1 MVGDSETMNNE
12 AQDYYRYWGKARS
25 GDEIGP
31 AYHLLPYHCLDVA
44 AVGRELLRNDKRLRR
59 MLADIT
65 RVEEGVIENWLM
77 LFLAL
82 HDVGKFSEG
91 FQNLRSDLF
100 LKLQDRESDK
110 TYSVRHDSLGYL
122 IWEKRLWDIVWAE
135 GFLGLD
141 SPESEKRPWEWTF
154 DCFAQAVTGH
164 HGKPPEKTGPNNL
177 PLPLNRYFG
186 KVEIAASEN
195 YVRTVGKLFGKKS
208 RPQTKISSRELR
220 GNLQKASWILAGIA
234 VLSDWIAS
242 GYYPFYMEPMPLET
256 YWHQYAGPGAKGA
269 IEKAGILPAEANR
282 NTSFDGLFPSIE
294 NPTPLQNQAVNCP
307 IKDGPQLFI
316 LEDLTGSGKTEAA
329 LILASRL
336 MNEGRGSGIYV
347 ALPTMATANAMYGR
361 LAPAY
366 RKLFM
371 DESIPS
377 LVLAHSARH
386 LSGAF
391 RESILAQDAAAD
403 SSYGKGEDSATATC
417 SSWIADN
424 RKKSLLADVG
434 VGTLDQALLAVL
446 PSRHQ
451 SLRLLGLLR
460 HILIVDEVHA
470 YDSYTLML
478 LRNLLRFHSA
488 MGGSAILLSATLPL
502 GVKQDLI
509 NSFSEGM
516 GITPASLNESDAYPL
531 FTHLSSDGTIE
542 TPVEAYADVESFLD
556 INFIHDSKEVE
567 EIIVNST
574 NSGQC
579 VCWVRNTVDD
589 ATDAYEALKGRIDS
603 SRLIL
608 FHARFAMGDRLSIEE
623 KVLKD
628 FGKPS
633 GSNDRKGKVL
643 IATQVVEQSLDLDFD
658 VMISDLAPMD
668 LIIQRAG
675 RLHRHRRDIQGNRIV
690 DGNVPDQRGRPC
702 LNIFSPR
709 LDIEIKSDWYKAVFP
724 KAAWVYTSHG
734 RLWLTAT
741 LLDKNGGWTMPDD
754 ARELIESVFS
764 YEHET
769 EIPETLQEPDMESD
783 TQNMVSRSLARINVL
798 KLEDGYSVTPNQW
811 LDDTQAMT
819 RLGETTTTV
828 RLARWD
834 GKVLRPWHDRG
845 DFPWNMSQVNINT
858 KRVYSEM
865 EGKNT
870 ELADAVQSLKSTLAD
885 RGKWTVL
892 VPLIEGKN
900 GCWQG
905 YAKNMQDERVT
916 LLYSPDTGLRFYRKE
931 K

>member
-1 MVGDSETMNNE
+1 MNDGT
-12 AQDYYRYWGKARS
+12 QSYYRYWGKAS
-25 GDEIGP
+25 SSEDDGLSF
-31 AYHLLPYHCLDVA
+31 HLLPYHCLDVA
-44 AVGRELLRNDKRLRR
+44 AVGSELLRNDERLRC
-59 MLADIT
+59 MLTDMT
-65 RVEEGVIENWLM
+65 GVEEGVIENWLM
-77 LFLAL
+77 LFLAI

-100 LKLQDRESDK
+100 LKLQGRSSK
-110 TYSVRHDSLGYL
+110 KSYSIRHDSLGYL

-141 SPESEKRPWEWTF
+141 SPESEKKSWERTF

-164 HGKPPEKTGPNNL
+164 HGKPPEKEGANNL
-177 PLPLNRYFG
+177 RLPFNKYFG
-186 KVEIAASEN
+186 TVETAASE
-195 YVRTVGKLFGKKS
+195 VFVHDVGKLFRKGEMTQFS
-208 RPQTKISSRELR
+208 LSSKELR
-220 GNLQKASWILAGIA
+220 GSIQRASWILAGIA

-242 GYYPFYMEPMPLET
+242 GYYPFHTEPMPFEK
-256 YWHQYAGPGAKGA
+256 YWHQYAGPGAKEA

-282 NTSFDGLFPSIE
+282 NTSFSGLFPSIK
-294 NPTPLQNQAVNCP
+294 NPTPLQKQTATCH
-307 IKDGPQLFI
+307 IKSGPQLFI
-316 LEDLTGSGKTEAA
+316 LEDMTGSGKTEAA

-336 MNEGRGSGIYV
+336 MSEAHGSGVYV
-347 ALPTMATANAMYGR
+347 AVPTMATANAMYDR

-366 RKLFM
+366 RKLFT
-371 DESIPS
+371 DESLPS

-391 RESILAQDAAAD
+391 RESILAQHAATD
-403 SSYGKGEDSATATC
+403 SSYDKGDDSATALC

-446 PSRHQ
+446 PARHQ
-451 SLRLLGLLR
+451 SLRLLGLSR

-478 LRNLLRFHSA
+478 LKNLLRFHSA
-488 MGGSAILLSATLPL
+488 MGGSAILLSATLPIRAR
-502 GVKQDLI
+502 QDLI

-516 GITPASLNESDAYPL
+516 GITPASLDKRDAYPL
-531 FTHLSSDGTIE
+531 FTHLSSNETIE
-542 TPVEAYADVESFLD
+542 APVEAHANAKGSLD
-556 INFIHDSKEVE
+556 INFIHNSKEVKK
-567 EIIVNST
+567 IIVDST
-574 NSGQC
+574 NSGRC
-579 VCWVRNTVDD
+579 VCWIRNTVDD
-589 ATDAYEALKGRIDS
+589 AIDAYEALKGRIDP

-623 KVLKD
+623 KVLKA
-628 FGKPS
+628 FGKTS
-633 GSNDRKGKVL
+633 DSNDRKGKVL

-675 RLHRHRRDIQGNRIV
+675 RLHRHRRDIHGNLIA
-690 DGNVPDQRGRPC
+690 DGDVPDQRGEPC

-709 LDIEIKSDWYKAVFP
+709 LDIEIKSAWYKAVFP

-741 LLDKNGGWTMPDD
+741 LLDKNRGWTMPDD

-764 YEHET
+764 DEHET

-783 TQNMVSRSLARINVL
+783 TQDMVRRSLARINVL

-819 RLGETTTTV
+819 RLGEITTAV

-845 DFPWNMSQVNINT
+845 DFPWNLSQVNINA

-865 EGKNT
+865 EYKDAGAG
-870 ELADAVQSLKSTLAD
+870 LADAVQSLKSNLAD

-892 VPLIEGKN
+892 VPLTSGED

-916 LLYSPDTGLRFYRKE
+916 LLYSPDTGLRFYKKE

>member
-1 MVGDSETMNNE
+1 MNDGT
-12 AQDYYRYWGKARS
+12 QSYYRYWGKAS
-25 GDEIGP
+25 SSEDDDLSF
-31 AYHLLPYHCLDVA
+31 HLLPYHCLDVA
-44 AVGRELLRNDKRLRR
+44 AVGRELLRNDKRLRC
-59 MLADIT
+59 MLTDIT
-65 RVEEGVIENWLM
+65 GVEEGVIGNWLM

-100 LKLQDRESDK
+100 LKLQGRSSGK
-110 TYSVRHDSLGYL
+110 SYSVRHDSLGYL
-122 IWEKRLWDIVWAE
+122 IWKKRLWDVVWTK

-141 SPESEKRPWEWTF
+141 SPENEKRSWERTF

-164 HGKPPEKTGPNNL
+164 HGKPPEKEGANNL
-177 PLPLNRYFG
+177 RLSFNRYFG
-186 KVEIAASEN
+186 TVETAASEEF
-195 YVRTVGKLFGKKS
+195 VSDVGKLFRRGEMTQFSLSPK
-208 RPQTKISSRELR
+208 ELR
-220 GNLQKASWILAGIA
+220 GSIQRASWLLAGIA

-242 GYYPFYMEPMPLET
+242 GYYPFYMEPMSLET
-256 YWHQYAGPGAKGA
+256 YWHQYAGSGAKEA

-282 NTSFDGLFPSIE
+282 NSSFGSLFPSID
-294 NPTPLQNQAVNCP
+294 NPTPLQNQAAHCLV
-307 IKDGPQLFI
+307 KSGPQLFI

-336 MNEGRGSGIYV
+336 MNDGRGSGIYV
-347 ALPTMATANAMYGR
+347 ALPTMATANAMYDR
-361 LAPAY
+361 LSLAY
-366 RKLFM
+366 RKLFT
-371 DESIPS
+371 DNSIPS

-391 RESILAQDAAAD
+391 RKSILVQDGRTD
-403 SSYGKGEDSATATC
+403 YSYGKGEDSATALC

-451 SLRLLGLLR
+451 SLRLLGLSR

-478 LRNLLRFHSA
+478 LKNLLRFHSA
-488 MGGSAILLSATLPL
+488 MGGSAILLSATLPI

-509 NSFSEGM
+509 DSFSEGM
-516 GITPASLNESDAYPL
+516 GITPGSLNKREAYPL
-531 FTHLSSDGTIE
+531 FTHLSSNKMIE
-542 TPVEAYADVESFLD
+542 APVETRASTKSSLD
-556 INFIHDSKEVE
+556 INFIHDSEKVE
-567 EIIVNST
+567 GIIVDST
-574 NSGQC
+574 SSGRC
-579 VCWVRNTVDD
+579 VCWIRNTVDN
-589 ATDAYEALKGRIDS
+589 AIDAYEALKGRIDP

-623 KVLKD
+623 KVLNA
-628 FGKPS
+628 FGKTS
-633 GSNDRKGKVL
+633 ASNDRKGKVL

-658 VMISDLAPMD
+658 VMITDLAPMD

-675 RLHRHRRDIQGNRIV
+675 RLHRHRRDIHGNLIA
-690 DGNVPDQRGRPC
+690 DGDVPDQRGGPC

-709 LDIEIKSDWYKAVFP
+709 LDIEIKSDWYKSVFP

-734 RLWLTAT
+734 RLWLTAI
-741 LLDKNGGWTMPDD
+741 LLDKKRGWKMPND
-754 ARELIESVFS
+754 ARELIEAAFS
-764 YEHET
+764 KE
-769 EIPETLQEPDMESD
+769 PETTIPLSLQERDMESD
-783 TQNMVSRSLARINVL
+783 VQDMVSRSLARINVL
-798 KLEDGYSVTPNQW
+798 KLEDGYNVTPNQW

-819 RLGETTTTV
+819 RLGEITTTV

-834 GKVLRPWHDRG
+834 GKVLRPWHDRS
-845 DFPWNMSQVNINT
+845 DFPWNLSQVNINA

-865 EGKNT
+865 EYTDAG
-870 ELADAVQSLKSTLAD
+870 LADASQSLKIHLPD

-892 VPLIEGKN
+892 IPLTEGEDE
-900 GCWQG
+900 CWQG
-905 YAKNMQDERVT
+905 YAKNIQDERVT
-916 LLYSPDTGLRFYRKE
+916 LLYSPDTGLRFYRKG

>member
-1 MVGDSETMNNE
+1 MNDGT
-12 AQDYYRYWGKARS
+12 QSYYRYWGKAS
-25 GDEIGP
+25 SSEDDDL
-31 AYHLLPYHCLDVA
+31 YFHLLPYHCLDVA
-44 AVGRELLRNDKRLRR
+44 AVGRELLRNDERLRR
-59 MLADIT
+59 MLTDMT
-65 RVEEGVIENWLM
+65 GVEEGVIENWSM

-100 LKLQDRESDK
+100 LKLQGRSSEKS
-110 TYSVRHDSLGYL
+110 YPVRHDSLGYL
-122 IWEKRLWDIVWAE
+122 IWKKRLWDIVWTE

-141 SPESEKRPWEWTF
+141 SQENEKRSWERTF

-164 HGKPPEKTGPNNL
+164 HGKPPEKEGANNL
-177 PLPLNRYFG
+177 RLSFNRYFG
-186 KVEIAASEN
+186 TVETAASEEF
-195 YVRTVGKLFGKKS
+195 VRDVGKLFRKGERTQFS
-208 RPQTKISSRELR
+208 LSSKELR
-220 GNLQKASWILAGIA
+220 GSIQKFSWMLAGIA
-234 VLSDWIAS
+234 VLCDWIAS
-242 GYYPFYMEPMPLET
+242 GYYPFCMKPMPLEN
-256 YWHQYAGPGAKGA
+256 YWHKYACPMAKEA
-269 IEKAGILPAEANR
+269 IKKAGILPAEANR
-282 NTSFDGLFPSIE
+282 NISFGGLFPSIE
-294 NPTPLQNQAVNCP
+294 NPTPLQKQTATCH
-307 IKDGPQLFI
+307 IKSGPQLFI
-316 LEDLTGSGKTEAA
+316 LEDMTGTGKTEAA

-336 MNEGRGSGIYV
+336 MNKANGSGVYV
-347 ALPTMATANAMYGR
+347 ALPTMATANAMYDR

-366 RKLFM
+366 RKLFT
-371 DESIPS
+371 DESLPS

-391 RESILAQDAAAD
+391 RESILAQDAATD
-403 SSYGKGEDSATATC
+403 SSYDKGDDSATALC

-424 RKKSLLADVG
+424 RKKSLLADIG
-434 VGTLDQALLAVL
+434 VGTLDQALLSVL

-451 SLRLLGLLR
+451 SLRLLGLSR

-478 LRNLLRFHSA
+478 MKNLLRFHSA
-488 MGGSAILLSATLPL
+488 MGGSAILLSATLPIRAR
-502 GVKQDLI
+502 QDLI
-509 NSFSEGM
+509 NSFSEGKD
-516 GITPASLNESDAYPL
+516 ITPASLNKKDAYPL
-531 FTHLSSDGTIE
+531 FTHLSSNETIE
-542 TPVEAYADVESFLD
+542 APVEAHASAKGSLD
-556 INFIHDSKEVE
+556 INLIHDSKEIE
-567 EIIVNST
+567 EIIVNSAS
-574 NSGQC
+574 SGRC
-579 VCWVRNTVDD
+579 VCWIRNTVDE
-589 ATDAYEALKGRIDS
+589 TMDAYEALKGRIDP

-608 FHARFAMGDRLSIEE
+608 FHARFAMGDRLLIEE
-623 KVLKD
+623 KVLKA

-633 GSNDRKGKVL
+633 GFKDRKEKVL

-675 RLHRHRRDIQGNRIV
+675 RLHRHRRDIQGNLIV
-690 DGNVPDQRGRPC
+690 DGDVPDQRGGPC

-741 LLDKNGGWTMPDD
+741 LLDKNRGWTMPDD

-764 YEHET
+764 DEHEI
-769 EIPETLQEPDMESD
+769 EIAETLQEPDMESD
-783 TQNMVSRSLARINVL
+783 TQDMVSRSLARINVL

-819 RLGETTTTV
+819 RLGAITTTV

-834 GKVLRPWHDRG
+834 GKVVRPWHDRG
-845 DFPWNMSQVNINT
+845 DFPWNLSQVNINA
-858 KRVYSEM
+858 KRIYSEM
-865 EGKNT
+865 EYKDAGAG
-870 ELADAVQSLKSTLAD
+870 LADAVQSLKSNLAD

-892 VPLIEGKN
+892 VLLTSGED

-905 YAKNMQDERVT
+905 YAKNIQGERVT
-916 LLYSPDTGLRFYRKE
+916 LLYSPDTGLRFYKKE

>member
-1 MVGDSETMNNE
+1 MNNE
-12 AQDYYRYWGKARS
+12 AKSYYRYWGKTS
-25 GDEIGP
+25 TSEDGNVS
-31 AYHLLPYHCLDVA
+31 YHLLPYHCLDVA
-44 AVGRELLRNDKRLRR
+44 AVGRELLRNDKRLHC
-59 MLADIT
+59 MLTDMT
-65 RVEEGVIENWLM
+65 GVEESVIENWLM

-91 FQNLRSDLF
+91 FQNLRSDL
-100 LKLQDRESDK
+100 LLRLQGRKSDK

-122 IWEKRLWDIVWAE
+122 IWKKRLWDVVWTE
-135 GFLGLD
+135 GFLGID
-141 SPESEKRPWEWTF
+141 SPENEKRSWERTF

-164 HGKPPEKTGPNNL
+164 HGKPPEKTGPHHL
-177 PLPLNRYFG
+177 PLLLNRYFG
-186 KVEIAASEN
+186 TVETAASEEF
-195 YVRTVGKLFGKKS
+195 VRDVGKLFRRGGMTHFSLSPK
-208 RPQTKISSRELR
+208 ELR
-220 GNLQKASWILAGIA
+220 GSIQRASWILAGIA

-242 GYYPFYMEPMPLET
+242 GYCPFHMESMPLEK
-256 YWHQYAGPGAKGA
+256 YWRKYACPEAKA
-269 IEKAGILPAEANR
+269 SVDKAGIFPSKANK
-282 NTSFDGLFPSIE
+282 TASFGSLFPSIK
-294 NPTPLQNQAVNCP
+294 NPTPLQNQVATCH
-307 IKDGPQLFI
+307 IKSGPQLFI
-316 LEDLTGSGKTEAA
+316 LEDMTGSGKTEAA

-336 MNEGRGSGIYV
+336 MNKDRGSGVYI
-347 ALPTMATANAMYGR
+347 ALPTMATANAMYDR
-361 LAPAY
+361 LASAY
-366 RKLFM
+366 RKLFT

-391 RESILAQDAAAD
+391 RESILTQDAAAD
-403 SSYGKGEDSATATC
+403 SSYGKGENSATALC

-451 SLRLLGLLR
+451 SLRLLGLSR

-488 MGGSAILLSATLPL
+488 MGGSAILLSATVPI

-509 NSFSEGM
+509 DSFSEGM
-516 GITPASLNESDAYPL
+516 GVTPANLNKKDAYPL

-542 TPVEAYADVESFLD
+542 TPVETYASAKGSLD
-556 INFIHDSKEVE
+556 INFIHNSTEVE
-567 EIIVNST
+567 DIIVDSAS
-574 NSGQC
+574 SGRC
-579 VCWVRNTVDD
+579 VCWIRNTVND
-589 ATDAYEALKGRIDS
+589 AIDTYEALKGRIDP

-623 KVLKD
+623 KVLKA

-633 GSNDRKGKVL
+633 GFKDRKGKVL

-658 VMISDLAPMD
+658 VMITDLAPMD
-668 LIIQRAG
+668 LLIQRGG
-675 RLHRHRRDIQGNRIV
+675 RLHRHRRDIHGIRIAGG
-690 DGNVPDQRGRPC
+690 DMSDQRGTPC
-702 LNIFSPR
+702 LNIFSPC
-709 LDIEIKSDWYKAVFP
+709 LDIETKSDWYKAVFP

-741 LLDKNGGWTMPDD
+741 LLDKKRGWKMPDD
-754 ARELIESVFS
+754 ARELIESAFS
-764 YEHET
+764 EET
-769 EIPETLQEPDMESD
+769 ETTIPLPLQERDMESD
-783 TQNMVSRSLARINVL
+783 VQDMVSRSLARINVL

-819 RLGETTTTV
+819 RLGEITTTV

-834 GKVLRPWHDRG
+834 GKVLRPWHNRG
-845 DFPWNMSQVNINT
+845 DFPWNLSQVNINA

-865 EGKNT
+865 EYKDAGAG
-870 ELADAVQSLKSTLAD
+870 LADAVQSLKSNLAD

-892 VPLIEGKN
+892 VPLTSGED

-916 LLYSPDTGLRFYRKE
+916 LLYSPDTGLRFYKKE

>member
-1 MVGDSETMNNE
+1 MNDGT
-12 AQDYYRYWGKARS
+12 QSYYRYWGKAS
-25 GDEIGP
+25 SSEDDDLSF
-31 AYHLLPYHCLDVA
+31 HLLPYHCLDVA
-44 AVGRELLRNDKRLRR
+44 AVGRELLRNDERLRR
-59 MLADIT
+59 MLTDMT
-65 RVEEGVIENWLM
+65 GVEEGVIENWLM

-100 LKLQDRESDK
+100 LKLQGRSSEKS
-110 TYSVRHDSLGYL
+110 YPVRHDSLGYL
-122 IWEKRLWDIVWAE
+122 IWKKRLWDIVWTE

-141 SPESEKRPWEWTF
+141 SPENEKRSWERTF

-164 HGKPPEKTGPNNL
+164 HGKPPEKEGANNL
-177 PLPLNRYFG
+177 RLSFNRYFG
-186 KVEIAASEN
+186 TVETAASEEF
-195 YVRTVGKLFGKKS
+195 VRDVGKLFRKGERTQFS
-208 RPQTKISSRELR
+208 LSSKELR
-220 GNLQKASWILAGIA
+220 GSIQKFSWMLAGIA
-234 VLSDWIAS
+234 VLCDWIAS
-242 GYYPFYMEPMPLET
+242 GYYPFCMKPMPLEN
-256 YWHQYAGPGAKGA
+256 YWHKYACPMAKEA
-269 IEKAGILPAEANR
+269 IKKAGILPAEANR
-282 NTSFDGLFPSIE
+282 NISFGGLFPSIE
-294 NPTPLQNQAVNCP
+294 NPTPLQKQTATCH
-307 IKDGPQLFI
+307 IKSGPQLFI
-316 LEDLTGSGKTEAA
+316 LEDMTGTGKTEAA

-336 MNEGRGSGIYV
+336 MNKANGSGVYV
-347 ALPTMATANAMYGR
+347 ALPTMATANAMYDR

-366 RKLFM
+366 RKLFT
-371 DESIPS
+371 DESLPS

-391 RESILAQDAAAD
+391 RESILAQDAATD
-403 SSYGKGEDSATATC
+403 SSYDKGDDSATALC

-446 PSRHQ
+446 PARHQ
-451 SLRLLGLLR
+451 SLRLLGLSR

-478 LRNLLRFHSA
+478 LKNLLRFHSA
-488 MGGSAILLSATLPL
+488 MGGSAILLSATLPISAR
-502 GVKQDLI
+502 QDLI

-516 GITPASLNESDAYPL
+516 GITPASLDKRDAYPL
-531 FTHLSSDGTIE
+531 FTHLSSNETIE
-542 TPVEAYADVESFLD
+542 APVEAHANAKGSLD
-556 INFIHDSKEVE
+556 INFIHNSKEVE
-567 EIIVNST
+567 EIIVDST
-574 NSGQC
+574 NSGRC
-579 VCWVRNTVDD
+579 VCWIRNTVDD
-589 ATDAYEALKGRIDS
+589 AIDAYEALKGRIDP

-623 KVLKD
+623 KVLKA
-628 FGKPS
+628 FGKTS

-675 RLHRHRRDIQGNRIV
+675 RLHRHRRDIHGNLIA
-690 DGNVPDQRGRPC
+690 DGDVPDQRGVPC

-741 LLDKNGGWTMPDD
+741 LLDKNRGWTMPDD

-764 YEHET
+764 DEHET

-783 TQNMVSRSLARINVL
+783 TQDMVSRSLARINVL

-819 RLGETTTTV
+819 RLGAITTTV

-845 DFPWNMSQVNINT
+845 DFPWNLSQVNINA
-858 KRVYSEM
+858 KRIYSEM
-865 EGKNT
+865 EYKDAGAG
-870 ELADAVQSLKSTLAD
+870 LADAVQSLKSNLAD

-892 VPLIEGKN
+892 VLLTSGED

-905 YAKNMQDERVT
+905 YAKNIQGERVT
-916 LLYSPDTGLRFYRKE
+916 LLYSPDTGLRFYKKE

>member
-1 MVGDSETMNNE
+1 MN
-12 AQDYYRYWGKARS
+12 DGSKGYYQYWGKADIADGR
-25 GDEIGP
+25 
-31 AYHLLPYHCLDVA
+31 YHLLPYHCLDVA
-44 AVGRELLRNDKRLRR
+44 AVGRGLLCNDERLHR
-59 MLADIT
+59 MLADMT
-65 RVEEGVIENWLM
+65 GVEEGVIENWLM

-100 LKLQDRESDK
+100 LKLQGRSSEKS
-110 TYSVRHDSLGYL
+110 YSVRHDSLGYL

-141 SPESEKRPWEWTF
+141 SSESEKRSWERTF

-164 HGKPPEKTGPNNL
+164 HGKPPEKEGANHLRL
-177 PLPLNRYFG
+177 PFNRYFG
-186 KVEIAASEN
+186 TVETAASEEF
-195 YVRTVGKLFGKKS
+195 VRDVGKLFS
-208 RPQTKISSRELR
+208 RGEMMQFSLSPKGLR
-220 GNLQKASWILAGIA
+220 CSIQRASWILAGIA

-242 GYYPFYMEPMPLET
+242 GYYPFHMEPMSLEK
-256 YWHQYAGPGAKGA
+256 YWHQYAGPGAKEA
-269 IEKAGILPAEANR
+269 IEKAGIFPAKANST
-282 NTSFDGLFPSIE
+282 TSFSNLFPYIE
-294 NPTPLQNQAVNCP
+294 NPTPLQKQTATCQ
-307 IKDGPQLFI
+307 IKSGSQLFI
-316 LEDLTGSGKTEAA
+316 LEDMTGTGKTEAA

-336 MNEGRGSGIYV
+336 MNRGRGSGIYV
-347 ALPTMATANAMYGR
+347 ALPTMATANAMYDR

-366 RKLFM
+366 RKLFT

-391 RESILAQDAAAD
+391 RESILAKKVTTD
-403 SSYGKGEDSATATC
+403 SSYDKGDDSATATC

-451 SLRLLGLLR
+451 SLRLLGLSR

-478 LRNLLRFHSA
+478 LKNLLRFHSA
-488 MGGSAILLSATLPL
+488 MGGSAILLSATLPI
-502 GVKQDLI
+502 GVRQDLI
-509 NSFSEGM
+509 DSFSEGM
-516 GITPASLNESDAYPL
+516 GITPASLDKRDAYPL
-531 FTHLSSDGTIE
+531 FTHLSSNETIE
-542 TPVEAYADVESFLD
+542 APVEAHTSAKGSFD
-556 INFIHDSKEVE
+556 IKLIHNSTEVE
-567 EIIVNST
+567 DIVVDSAS
-574 NSGQC
+574 SGRC
-579 VCWVRNTVDD
+579 VCWIRNTVDD
-589 ATDAYEALKGRIDS
+589 ATDAYEALKGRIDPL
-603 SRLIL
+603 RLIL

-623 KVLKD
+623 KVLKA
-628 FGKPS
+628 FGTTS
-633 GSNDRKGKVL
+633 ASNDRKGKVL

-658 VMISDLAPMD
+658 VMVTDLAPMD

-675 RLHRHRRDIQGNRIV
+675 RLHRHKRDIHGNLIANW
-690 DGNVPDQRGRPC
+690 DVPDQRGRPC
-702 LNIFSPR
+702 LNIFSPH
-709 LDIEIKSDWYKAVFP
+709 LDIEIKGDWYKSVFP
-724 KAAWVYTSHG
+724 RAAWVYTSHG

-754 ARELIESVFS
+754 ARELIEAAFS
-764 YEHET
+764 DEAET
-769 EIPETLQEPDMESD
+769 TIPMPLQERDMESD
-783 TQNMVSRSLARINVL
+783 VQAMVSRSLARINAL

-819 RLGETTTTV
+819 RLGEITTTI

-834 GKVLRPWHDRG
+834 GKVLRPWHDSG
-845 DFPWNMSQVNINT
+845 DFPWNLSQVNINA
-858 KRVYSEM
+858 KRVCSEM
-865 EGKNT
+865 EYKDD
-870 ELADAVQSLKSTLAD
+870 ELAKEVQSLKIYFAD

-892 VPLIEGKN
+892 VPLTERED

-916 LLYSPDTGLRFYRKE
+916 LLYSPDTGLRFYKKE

>member
-1 MVGDSETMNNE
+1 MNDGT
-12 AQDYYRYWGKARS
+12 QQGYYRYWGKRKSSAE
-25 GDEIGP
+25 GDVSF
-31 AYHLLPYHCLDVA
+31 HLLPYHCLDVA
-44 AVGRELLRNDKRLRR
+44 AVGKELLRSDHRLRR
-59 MLADIT
+59 MLMDMT
-65 RVEEGVIENWLM
+65 GVEEDVIENWLI

-100 LKLQDRESDK
+100 LKLQGRSSK
-110 TYSVRHDSLGYL
+110 KSYSVRHDSLGYL

-141 SPESEKRPWEWTF
+141 SPESEKRSWEKTF

-195 YVRTVGKLFGKKS
+195 YVRTVGKLFWKKS
-208 RPQTKISSRELR
+208 RPQTKISSKELR
-220 GNLQKASWILAGIA
+220 SNLQKASWILAGIA
-234 VLSDWIAS
+234 GLCDWIAS
-242 GYYPFYMEPMPLET
+242 GYYPFCMKSMSLEK
-256 YWHQYAGPGAKGA
+256 YWHEYACLEAKVS
-269 IEKAGILPAEANR
+269 IERAGIFPAKANR
-282 NTSFDGLFPSIE
+282 KASFGSLFPDIE
-294 NPTPLQNQAVNCP
+294 NPTPLQKQTATCQ
-307 IKDGPQLFI
+307 IKSGPQLFI
-316 LEDLTGSGKTEAA
+316 LEDMTGTGKTEAA

-347 ALPTMATANAMYGR
+347 ALPTMATANAMYDR
-361 LAPAY
+361 LATAY

-371 DESIPS
+371 DEPIPS

-391 RESILAQDAAAD
+391 RESILAKDAATD
-403 SSYGKGEDSATATC
+403 SSYDKGDDSATAMC

-451 SLRLLGLLR
+451 SLRLLGLSR

-478 LRNLLRFHSA
+478 LKNLLRFHSA
-488 MGGSAILLSATLPL
+488 MGGSAILLSATLPI
-502 GVKQDLI
+502 GVRQDLI
-509 NSFSEGM
+509 DSFSEGM
-516 GITPASLNESDAYPL
+516 GITPASLDKRDAYPL
-531 FTHLSSDGTIE
+531 FTHLSSNETIE
-542 TPVEAYADVESFLD
+542 APVEAHAGAKGSLD
-556 INFIHDSKEVE
+556 INFIHNSTEVE
-567 EIIVNST
+567 DVIVDSAS
-574 NSGQC
+574 SGRC
-579 VCWVRNTVDD
+579 VCWIRNTVDD
-589 ATDAYEALKGRIDS
+589 ATAAYKVLKGRIDPL
-603 SRLIL
+603 RLIL
-608 FHARFAMGDRLSIEE
+608 FHARFAMGDRLSIEK
-623 KVLKD
+623 KVLKA
-628 FGKPS
+628 FGKTS
-633 GSNDRKGKVL
+633 ASNDRKGKVL

-658 VMISDLAPMD
+658 VMITDLAPMD

-675 RLHRHRRDIQGNRIV
+675 RLHRHRRDIHGNLIA
-690 DGNVPDQRGRPC
+690 DGNVPDQRGEPC
-702 LNIFSPR
+702 LNIFSPH
-709 LDIEIKSDWYKAVFP
+709 LDIEIKSDWYKTAFQ

-741 LLDKNGGWTMPDD
+741 LLNKKRGWVMPDD
-754 ARELIESVFS
+754 ARDLIESVFS
-764 YEHET
+764 DEHEI

-783 TQNMVSRSLARINVL
+783 TQDMVSRSLARINAL

-819 RLGETTTTV
+819 RLAEITTTV

-845 DFPWNMSQVNINT
+845 DFQWNMSQVNVNA
-858 KRVYSEM
+858 KRVCSEM
-865 EGKNT
+865 EYKDDG
-870 ELADAVQSLKSTLAD
+870 LAKEVQFMKTHLAD

-892 VPLIEGKN
+892 VPLTKGEDE
-900 GCWQG
+900 CWQG
-905 YAKNMQDERVT
+905 YAKNIQGEKIT
-916 LLYSPDTGLRFYRKE
+916 LLYSPDTGLRFYKKE